1 MIKNSKGYSYDLFFM
16 FATDFPA
23 PIASA
28 CSNVSGRIVP
38 LVSGS
43 ANERHPAMTAAPP
56 MTRNGSIAS
65 TESSPAMDGASIA
78 PILATVEHSPIAEL
92 RTHVGNSSEV

>member
-1 MIKNSKGYSYDLFFM
+1 MMKNSKRYIYNVFFR
-16 FATDFPA
+16 FETDFPA
-23 PIASA
+23 SIA